1 MIASLLAF
9 YQSSIGKKILVA
21 LTGLVLVV
29 FLLGHLIG
37 NLLIFAGPHAIN
49 EYGHMLHTALHGAGV
64 WIARAGIFGSMILHV
79 VLTIQ
84 LTKANRAA
92 RKACYGKKEFQEASK
107 SSRTMIW
114 SGLTILAFFIYH
126 ILHYTARV
134 GNQYNNPALYTYDL
148 DGEKVHN
155 VYKMVIDGFSWA
167 PASIFYLIAMALLCS
182 HLSHGVSSLFQT
194 LGLNTEKTAPLFK
207 KLGWAY
213 ALLIF
218 AGNATIVLSIWLFGY
233 GH

>member
-92 RKACYGKKEFQEASK
+92 RKRRASGIAGVIPVVRLTLTK
-107 SSRTMIW
+107 AASR
-114 SGLTILAFFIYH
+114 
-126 ILHYTARV
+126 
-134 GNQYNNPALYTYDL
+134 
-148 DGEKVHN
+148 
-155 VYKMVIDGFSWA
+155 
-167 PASIFYLIAMALLCS
+167 LLRT
-182 HLSHGVSSLFQT
+182 VT
-194 LGLNTEKTAPLFK
+194 
-207 KLGWAY
+207 
-213 ALLIF
+213 
-218 AGNATIVLSIWLFGY
+218 
-233 GH
+233 